1 MPAIHDDEALAR
13 AFARGEREAFE
24 EAYRR
29 YAGLLY
35 TAAFNVLHDS
45 EEAQDCVHAAL
56 TRVWRSPGSY
66 TAARGAVRSFLTV
79 CVRNEAIS
87 RQRSRGRRAR
97 LEQRLLAEPEEFDEL
112 RAGDPIERD
121 RLHAS
126 LARLPDEQRIALE
139 LAYYQGMTHSEIAAE
154 LGEPLGTVKSRISLG
169 LRKLAAALQPASP
182 PVDEVQR

>member
-1 MPAIHDDEALAR
+1 MPAIQDDEVLAH
-13 AFARGEREAFE
+13 AFARGERWAFE

-35 TAAFNVLHDS
+35 SAAFNVLHHS

-87 RQRSRGRRAR
+87 RQRSHARRVR
-97 LEQRLLAEPEEFDEL
+97 LEQRLLAEPQEFDEL
-112 RAGDPIERD
+112 RVGDPIERD
-121 RLHAS
+121 RLRAS
-126 LARLPDEQRIALE
+126 LARLPNEQRIALE
-139 LAYYQGMTHSEIAAE
+139 LAYYKGLTHSEIAAE
-154 LGEPLGTVKSRISLG
+154 LAEPLGTVKSRISLA
-169 LRKLAAALQPASP
+169 LRKLAAVLQPASP
-182 PVDEVQR
+182 PVGEVSR